1 MMVGTWQAERLA
13 VLARARDDAG
23 DFAETVAPMIAS
35 GKVCLASAALPG
47 VGASSVIVCGL
58 LPDADDDK

>member
-1 MMVGTWQAERLA
+1 
-13 VLARARDDAG
+13 
-23 DFAETVAPMIAS
+23 MIAS